1 MDDELK
7 APESVSQRRKR
18 IIAAIVALLVVA
30 VLAVTCALLVREYVV
45 TTFIVN
51 GDSMRPT
58 LDGGDPSVPG
68 DGEKLL
74 LNRVAKIKR
83 GDIVVFLYDWGAAED
98 APYSLVKRVIG
109 LAGDTV
115 SVADGKVYLNGEP
128 LEEDYLAEPMNDI
141 YDGKSWTVPEGH
153 LFVMGDNRNN
163 SSDSR
168 AIGFV
173 PEENVTGK
181 CFLIVERD
189 GGLRIP

>member
-1 MDDELK
+1 M
-7 APESVSQRRKR
+7 
-18 IIAAIVALLVVA
+18 
-30 VLAVTCALLVREYVV
+30 
-45 TTFIVN
+45 
-51 GDSMRPT
+51 
-58 LDGGDPSVPG
+58 
-68 DGEKLL
+68 
-74 LNRVAKIKR
+74 
-83 GDIVVFLYDWGAAED
+83 
-98 APYSLVKRVIG
+98 IG

-128 LEEDYLAEPMNDI
+128 IEEDYLAEPMNDI